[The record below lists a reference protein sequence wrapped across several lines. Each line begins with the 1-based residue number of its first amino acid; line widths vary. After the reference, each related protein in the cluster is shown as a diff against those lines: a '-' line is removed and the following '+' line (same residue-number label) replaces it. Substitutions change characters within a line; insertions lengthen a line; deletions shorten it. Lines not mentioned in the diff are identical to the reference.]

1 MISALEDT
9 GVLHRLAYGIEKH
22 ILLSFLSML
31 LYMDLRWLYLTEYVY
46 QQRSIRKHL
55 NVFV

>member
-31 LYMDLRWLYLTEYVY
+31 LYMDLRWLYLIEYVY
-46 QQRSIRKHL
+46 Q
-55 NVFV
+55 